1 MKDEIAILEQA
12 VEHLSRAVD
21 CLSTRDR
28 LVRERTGSAPFN
40 RLGFYELR
48 LAELRIS
55 NEIVRLR
62 AKAEKTA

>member
-1 MKDEIAILEQA
+1 MKDEIAALTQA
-12 VEHLSRAVD
+12 VEHLNRAVD

-28 LVRERTGSAPFN
+28 LVRERTGSTPFN

-48 LAELRIS
+48 LAKLRIN
-55 NEIVRLR
+55 NEIDRLR